1 MTQIVCK
8 QLNSHFYSEK
18 FTFIPLP
25 RTAGKKPANFLQFVP
40 FNDYDSHFIKGTLML
55 NISKKWLSIAL
66 ALLIILLLIWH
77 YAGSGTKPNTVV
89 TAVVRQ
95 GDIENVIAATGKMD
109 AVERVNV
116 GAQVSGQVKKLYIK
130 TGDNVR
136 KGQLIAEIDDQPQR
150 SDLRNAQAALSVAQA
165 DLATREATLVRQSA
179 QFKRL
184 QQMIK
189 TNAVSR
195 QDFDEAAEAWS
206 IAQAELTAQKARV
219 IQAQIEV
226 DKKQLDLGYT
236 RIMAPMDGT
245 VVAIVTKQGQ
255 TVNAVQTAPTIAK
268 LAQLGTMTIK
278 VQISEADINNVQPG
292 QKAWFTTFSNPDKRY
307 NATLRSLELAPESVM
322 KDDALMGNS
331 ESTPSSTT
339 NAAVYYN
346 ALLDVPNP
354 DNALRIS
361 MTAQVNLLRDAAK
374 NTLLV
379 PVQATKKDANGKTYV
394 EIPDAENKPV
404 KRLITTGI
412 SDSVDIQV
420 LSGLTTGEKVILATQ
435 TAGADKVVM

>member
-1 MTQIVCK
+1 MHTMT
-8 QLNSHFYSEK
+8 
-18 FTFIPLP
+18 
-25 RTAGKKPANFLQFVP
+25 
-40 FNDYDSHFIKGTLML
+40 
-55 NISKKWLSIAL
+55 KKWLFAAL
-66 ALLIILLLIWH
+66 TALVMILVLWG
-77 YAGSGTKPNTVV
+77 YSASRSKPNPLM
-89 TAVVRQ
+89 TAAVRQ

-109 AVERVNV
+109 AIERVNV

-130 TGDNVR
+130 AGDNVR

-165 DLATREATLVRQSA
+165 DLQTRQATLVRQQA
-179 QFKRL
+179 QFQRL
-184 QQMIK
+184 QQMVK

-195 QDFDEAAEAWS
+195 QEFDTAAEAWR
-206 IAQAELTAQKARV
+206 IAQAELTAQQARV

-236 RIMAPMDGT
+236 RIMAPIDGT

-255 TVNAVQTAPTIAK
+255 TVNAVQSAPTIAK

-278 VQISEADINNVQPG
+278 VQISEADITNIQPG
-292 QKAWFTTFSNPDKRY
+292 QQAWFTTFANPDKRY
-307 NATLRSLELAPESVM
+307 NATLRSIELAPELVM

-331 ESTPSSTT
+331 ESNTASST

-361 MTAQVNLLRDAAK
+361 MTAQVNLLRDQAK
-374 NTLLV
+374 NALLV
-379 PVQATKKDANGKTYV
+379 PVQATKKASDGRTYV
-394 EIPDAENKPV
+394 EIADQNNQPE
-404 KRLITTGI
+404 KRYITTGI

-420 LSGLTTGEKVILATQ
+420 LSGLRLGEKVILATQ
-435 TAGADKVVM
+435 QPGADKVVM

>member
-1 MTQIVCK
+1 
-8 QLNSHFYSEK
+8 
-18 FTFIPLP
+18 
-25 RTAGKKPANFLQFVP
+25 
-40 FNDYDSHFIKGTLML
+40 ML
-55 NISKKWLSIAL
+55 NISKKWLFATL
-66 ALLIILLLIWH
+66 AAVILLLLIWH
-77 YAGSGTKPNTVV
+77 FAGSRHKPNAVV
-89 TAVVRQ
+89 TAEVRQ
-95 GDIENVIAATGKMD
+95 GNIENVIAATGKMD

-130 TGDNVR
+130 SGDSVS

-165 DLATREATLVRQSA
+165 DLETREAALVRQQA
-179 QFKRL
+179 QYQRL

-189 TNAVSR
+189 TNAISR
-195 QDFDEAAEAWS
+195 QDFDTAEQEWRSAR
-206 IAQAELTAQKARV
+206 AELTAQKARV

-245 VVAIVTKQGQ
+245 VIAIVTKQGQ

-268 LAQLGTMTIK
+268 LAQLDTMTIK

-292 QKAWFTTFSNPDKRY
+292 QQAWFTTFSNPDKRY

-331 ESTPSSTT
+331 ESTPASST

-361 MTAQVNLLRDAAK
+361 MTAQVNLLRDSAK
-374 NTLLV
+374 DALLV
-379 PVQATKKDANGKTYV
+379 PVQATKKDADGKTYV
-394 EIPDAENKPV
+394 EIPDQDNQPV
-404 KRLITTGI
+404 KRIITTGI
-412 SDSVDIQV
+412 TDSVDIQV
-420 LSGLTTGEKVILATQ
+420 LSGLKVGEKVILATQ
-435 TAGADKVVM
+435 TAVTDEVLM

>member
-1 MTQIVCK
+1 M
-8 QLNSHFYSEK
+8 LNS
-18 FTFIPLP
+18 P
-25 RTAGKKPANFLQFVP
+25 
-40 FNDYDSHFIKGTLML
+40 
-55 NISKKWLSIAL
+55 KKWFFLAIT
-66 ALLIILLLIWH
+66 ALLVILLIW
-77 YAGSGTKPNTVV
+77 AFRGSNAKPNALV
-89 TAVVRQ
+89 TADVRQ
-95 GDIENVIAATGKMD
+95 GTIENVIAATGKMD

-130 TGDNVR
+130 AGDTVK
-136 KGQLIAEIDDQPQR
+136 KGELIAEIDDQPQR

-165 DLATREATLVRQSA
+165 DLQTRQATLVRQDA

-189 TNAVSR
+189 ANLVSR
-195 QDFDEAAEAWS
+195 QDYDEAAEAFHS
-206 IAQAELTAQKARV
+206 AQAELTAQKARL

-245 VVAIVTKQGQ
+245 VIALVAKLGQ

-268 LAQLGTMTIK
+268 LAQLHTMTIK

-292 QKAWFTTFSNPDKRY
+292 QKAWFTTFANPDKRY
-307 NATLRSLELAPESVM
+307 HATLRSIELAPEAVM
-322 KDDALMGNS
+322 KDDALMGAS
-331 ESTPSSTT
+331 ESTPASSL

-361 MTAQVNLLRDAAK
+361 MTAQVNLLRDSAK
-374 NTLLV
+374 DALLV
-379 PVQATKKDANGKTYV
+379 PMQATKKQPDGRTYV
-394 EIPDAENKPV
+394 EILDKDGQPV
-404 KRLITTGI
+404 KRIITTGI
-412 SDSVDIQV
+412 NDGVDIQV
-420 LSGLTTGEKVILATQ
+420 LSGLQRGEKVILATQ
-435 TAGADKVVM
+435 TPGADRVVM

>member
-1 MTQIVCK
+1 MHTMT
-8 QLNSHFYSEK
+8 
-18 FTFIPLP
+18 
-25 RTAGKKPANFLQFVP
+25 
-40 FNDYDSHFIKGTLML
+40 
-55 NISKKWLSIAL
+55 KKWLFAAL
-66 ALLIILLLIWH
+66 SALVMILVLWG
-77 YAGSGTKPNTVV
+77 YSASRSKPNPLM
-89 TAVVRQ
+89 TAAVRQ

-109 AVERVNV
+109 AIERVNV

-130 TGDNVR
+130 AGDNVH

-165 DLATREATLVRQSA
+165 DLQTRQATLVRQQA
-179 QFKRL
+179 QFQRL
-184 QQMIK
+184 QQMVK

-195 QDFDEAAEAWS
+195 QDYDTAAEAWR
-206 IAQAELTAQKARV
+206 IAQAELTAQQARV

-236 RIMAPMDGT
+236 RIMAPIDGT

-255 TVNAVQTAPTIAK
+255 TVNAVQSAPTIAK

-278 VQISEADINNVQPG
+278 VQISEADITNIQPG
-292 QKAWFTTFSNPDKRY
+292 QQAWFTTFANPDKRY
-307 NATLRSLELAPESVM
+307 NATLRSIELAPESVM

-331 ESTPSSTT
+331 ESNTVSST

-361 MTAQVNLLRDAAK
+361 MTAQVNLLRDQAK
-374 NTLLV
+374 NALLV
-379 PVQATKKDANGKTYV
+379 PVQATKKASDGRTYV
-394 EIPDAENKPV
+394 EIADQNNQPE
-404 KRLITTGI
+404 KRYITTGI

-420 LSGLTTGEKVILATQ
+420 LSGLRLGEKVILATQ
-435 TAGADKVVM
+435 QPGADKVVM

>member
-1 MTQIVCK
+1 MHTMT
-8 QLNSHFYSEK
+8 
-18 FTFIPLP
+18 
-25 RTAGKKPANFLQFVP
+25 
-40 FNDYDSHFIKGTLML
+40 
-55 NISKKWLSIAL
+55 KKWLFAAL
-66 ALLIILLLIWH
+66 SALVMILVLWA
-77 YAGSGTKPNTVV
+77 YSASRSKPNPLM
-89 TAVVRQ
+89 TAAVRQ

-109 AVERVNV
+109 AIERVNV

-130 TGDNVR
+130 AGDNVH

-165 DLATREATLVRQSA
+165 DLQTRQATLVRQQA
-179 QFKRL
+179 QFQRL
-184 QQMIK
+184 QQMVK

-195 QDFDEAAEAWS
+195 QDYDTAAEAWR
-206 IAQAELTAQKARV
+206 IAQAELTAQQARV

-236 RIMAPMDGT
+236 RIMAPIDGT

-255 TVNAVQTAPTIAK
+255 TVNAVQSAPTIAK

-278 VQISEADINNVQPG
+278 VQISEADITNIQPG
-292 QKAWFTTFSNPDKRY
+292 QQAWFTTFANPDKRY
-307 NATLRSLELAPESVM
+307 NATLRSIELAPESVM

-331 ESTPSSTT
+331 ESNTLSST

-354 DNALRIS
+354 DNVLRIS
-361 MTAQVNLLRDAAK
+361 MTAQVNLLRDQAK
-374 NTLLV
+374 NALLV
-379 PVQATKKDANGKTYV
+379 PVRATKKASDGRTYV
-394 EIPDAENKPV
+394 DVADQNNQPE
-404 KRLITTGI
+404 KRYITTGI

-420 LSGLTTGEKVILATQ
+420 LSGLRLGEKVILATQ
-435 TAGADKVVM
+435 QPGADKVVM

>member
-1 MTQIVCK
+1 
-8 QLNSHFYSEK
+8 
-18 FTFIPLP
+18 
-25 RTAGKKPANFLQFVP
+25 
-40 FNDYDSHFIKGTLML
+40 ML
-55 NISKKWLSIAL
+55 NISKKWLFATL
-66 ALLIILLLIWH
+66 AAVILLLLIWH
-77 YAGSGTKPNTVV
+77 FAGSRHKPNAVV
-89 TAVVRQ
+89 TAEVRQ
-95 GDIENVIAATGKMD
+95 GNIENVIAATGKMD

-130 TGDNVR
+130 SGDSVS

-165 DLATREATLVRQSA
+165 DLETREAALVRQQA
-179 QFKRL
+179 QYQRL

-189 TNAVSR
+189 TNAISR
-195 QDFDEAAEAWS
+195 QDFDTAEQEWRSAR
-206 IAQAELTAQKARV
+206 AELTAQKARV

-226 DKKQLDLGYT
+226 DKKQLELGYT

-245 VVAIVTKQGQ
+245 VIAIVTKQGQ

-292 QKAWFTTFSNPDKRY
+292 QQAWFTTFSNPDKRY

-331 ESTPSSTT
+331 ESTPASST

-361 MTAQVNLLRDAAK
+361 MTAQVNLLRDSAK
-374 NTLLV
+374 DALLV
-379 PVQATKKDANGKTYV
+379 PVQATKKDADGKTYV
-394 EIPDAENKPV
+394 EIPDQDNKPV
-404 KRLITTGI
+404 KRIITTGI
-412 SDSVDIQV
+412 TDSVDIQV
-420 LSGLTTGEKVILATQ
+420 LSGLKVGEKVILATQ
-435 TAGADKVVM
+435 TAGTDEVLM

>member
-1 MTQIVCK
+1 MHTMT
-8 QLNSHFYSEK
+8 
-18 FTFIPLP
+18 
-25 RTAGKKPANFLQFVP
+25 
-40 FNDYDSHFIKGTLML
+40 
-55 NISKKWLSIAL
+55 KKWLFAAL
-66 ALLIILLLIWH
+66 NALVMILVLWA
-77 YAGSGTKPNTVV
+77 YSASRSKPNPLM
-89 TAVVRQ
+89 TAAVRQ

-109 AVERVNV
+109 AIERVNV

-130 TGDNVR
+130 AGDNVR

-165 DLATREATLVRQSA
+165 DFQTRQATLVRQQA
-179 QFKRL
+179 QFQRL
-184 QQMIK
+184 QQMVK

-195 QDFDEAAEAWS
+195 QDFDTAAEAWR
-206 IAQAELTAQKARV
+206 IAQAELTAQQARV

-236 RIMAPMDGT
+236 RIMAPIDGT

-255 TVNAVQTAPTIAK
+255 TVNAVQSAPTIAK

-278 VQISEADINNVQPG
+278 VQISEADITNIQPG
-292 QKAWFTTFSNPDKRY
+292 QQAWFTTFANPDKRY
-307 NATLRSLELAPESVM
+307 NATLRSIELAPESVM

-331 ESTPSSTT
+331 ENNTVSST

-361 MTAQVNLLRDAAK
+361 MTAQVNLLRDQAK
-374 NTLLV
+374 NALLV
-379 PVQATKKDANGKTYV
+379 PVQATKKASDGRTYV
-394 EIPDAENKPV
+394 EIADQNNQPE
-404 KRLITTGI
+404 KRYITTGI

-420 LSGLTTGEKVILATQ
+420 LSGLRLGEKVILATQ
-435 TAGADKVVM
+435 QPGADKVVM

>member
-1 MTQIVCK
+1 
-8 QLNSHFYSEK
+8 
-18 FTFIPLP
+18 
-25 RTAGKKPANFLQFVP
+25 
-40 FNDYDSHFIKGTLML
+40 ML
-55 NISKKWLSIAL
+55 NISKKWLFATL
-66 ALLIILLLIWH
+66 AAVILLLLIWH
-77 YAGSGTKPNTVV
+77 FAGSRHKPNAVV
-89 TAVVRQ
+89 TAEVRQ
-95 GDIENVIAATGKMD
+95 GNIENVIAATGKMD

-130 TGDNVR
+130 SGDSVS

-165 DLATREATLVRQSA
+165 DLETREAALVRQQA
-179 QFKRL
+179 QYQRL

-189 TNAVSR
+189 TNAISR
-195 QDFDEAAEAWS
+195 QDFDTAEQEWRSAR
-206 IAQAELTAQKARV
+206 AELTAQKARV

-245 VVAIVTKQGQ
+245 VIAIVTKQGQ
-255 TVNAVQTAPTIAK
+255 TVNAVQTAPTIAN

-292 QKAWFTTFSNPDKRY
+292 QQAWFTTFSNPDKRY

-331 ESTPSSTT
+331 ESTPASST

-361 MTAQVNLLRDAAK
+361 MTAQVNLLRDSAK
-374 NTLLV
+374 DALLV
-379 PVQATKKDANGKTYV
+379 PVQATKKDADGKTYV
-394 EIPDAENKPV
+394 EIPDQDNKPV
-404 KRLITTGI
+404 KRIITTGI
-412 SDSVDIQV
+412 TDSVDIQV
-420 LSGLTTGEKVILATQ
+420 LSGLKVGEKVILATQ
-435 TAGADKVVM
+435 TAGTDEVLM

>member
-1 MTQIVCK
+1 MHTMT
-8 QLNSHFYSEK
+8 
-18 FTFIPLP
+18 
-25 RTAGKKPANFLQFVP
+25 
-40 FNDYDSHFIKGTLML
+40 
-55 NISKKWLSIAL
+55 KKWLFAAL
-66 ALLIILLLIWH
+66 TALVMILVLWG
-77 YAGSGTKPNTVV
+77 YSASRSKPNPLM
-89 TAVVRQ
+89 TAAVRQ

-109 AVERVNV
+109 AIERVNV

-130 TGDNVR
+130 AGDNVR

-165 DLATREATLVRQSA
+165 DLQSRQATLVRQQA
-179 QFKRL
+179 QFQRL
-184 QQMIK
+184 QQMVK

-195 QDFDEAAEAWS
+195 QDFDTAAEAWR
-206 IAQAELTAQKARV
+206 IAQAELTAQQARV

-236 RIMAPMDGT
+236 RIMAPIDGT

-255 TVNAVQTAPTIAK
+255 TVNAVQSAPTIAK

-278 VQISEADINNVQPG
+278 VQISEADITNIQPG
-292 QKAWFTTFSNPDKRY
+292 QQAWFTTFANPDKRY
-307 NATLRSLELAPESVM
+307 NATLRSIELAPESVM

-331 ESTPSSTT
+331 ESNTVSST

-361 MTAQVNLLRDAAK
+361 MTAQVNLLRDQAK
-374 NTLLV
+374 NALLV
-379 PVQATKKDANGKTYV
+379 PVQATKKASDGRTYV
-394 EIPDAENKPV
+394 EIADQNNQPE
-404 KRLITTGI
+404 KRYITTGI

-420 LSGLTTGEKVILATQ
+420 LSGLRLGEKVILATQ
-435 TAGADKVVM
+435 QPGADKVVM

>member
-1 MTQIVCK
+1 
-8 QLNSHFYSEK
+8 
-18 FTFIPLP
+18 
-25 RTAGKKPANFLQFVP
+25 
-40 FNDYDSHFIKGTLML
+40 ML
-55 NISKKWLSIAL
+55 NTSKKRLLVAIATL
-66 ALLIILLLIWH
+66 VIILLVWA
-77 YAGSGTKPNTVV
+77 YSNSRPKPNLLV

-95 GDIENVIAATGKMD
+95 GNIENVIAATGKMD
-109 AVERVNV
+109 AIERVNV

-130 TGDNVR
+130 AGDAVS
-136 KGQLIAEIDDQPQR
+136 KGELIAEIDDQPQR

-165 DLATREATLVRQSA
+165 DLETREAALIRQDA

-184 QQMIK
+184 QQMLK

-195 QDFDEAAEAWS
+195 QDYDEAAEAWS
-206 IAQAELTAQKARV
+206 TARAELTAQKARV

-226 DKKQLDLGYT
+226 DKKQLDLSYT

-245 VVAIVTKQGQ
+245 VIAIVTKQGQ
-255 TVNAVQTAPTIAK
+255 TVNAAQSAPTIAK

-278 VQISEADINNVQPG
+278 VQISEADINNVKPG
-292 QKAWFTTFSNPDKRY
+292 QQAWFTTFANPDKRY
-307 NATLRSLELAPESVM
+307 NATLRSIELAPESVM

-331 ESTPSSTT
+331 ESTPTSST
-339 NAAVYYN
+339 NAAIYYN

-374 NTLLV
+374 DALLI
-379 PVQATKKDANGKTYV
+379 PVQATKKDAEGKTFV
-394 EIPDAENKPV
+394 EVADKQEQPE
-404 KRLITTGI
+404 KRIITTGI

-420 LSGLTTGEKVILATQ
+420 LSGLKVGEKVILATQ
-435 TAGADKVVM
+435 AVGADKVVM

>member
-1 MTQIVCK
+1 MHTMT
-8 QLNSHFYSEK
+8 
-18 FTFIPLP
+18 
-25 RTAGKKPANFLQFVP
+25 
-40 FNDYDSHFIKGTLML
+40 
-55 NISKKWLSIAL
+55 KKWLFAAL
-66 ALLIILLLIWH
+66 TALVMILVLWA
-77 YAGSGTKPNTVV
+77 YSASRSKPNPLM
-89 TAVVRQ
+89 TAAVRQ

-109 AVERVNV
+109 AIERVNV

-130 TGDNVR
+130 AGDNVR

-165 DLATREATLVRQSA
+165 DLQTRQATLVRQQA
-179 QFKRL
+179 QFQRL
-184 QQMIK
+184 QQMVK

-195 QDFDEAAEAWS
+195 QDFDTAAEAWR
-206 IAQAELTAQKARV
+206 IAQAELTAQQARV

-236 RIMAPMDGT
+236 RIMAPIDGT

-255 TVNAVQTAPTIAK
+255 TVNAVQSAPTIAK

-278 VQISEADINNVQPG
+278 VQISEADITNIQPG
-292 QKAWFTTFSNPDKRY
+292 QQAWFTTFANPDKRY
-307 NATLRSLELAPESVM
+307 NATLRSIELAPESVM

-331 ESTPSSTT
+331 ESNTVSST

-361 MTAQVNLLRDAAK
+361 MTAQVNLLRDQAK
-374 NTLLV
+374 NALLV
-379 PVQATKKDANGKTYV
+379 PVQATKKASDGRTYV
-394 EIPDAENKPV
+394 EISDQNNQPE
-404 KRLITTGI
+404 KRYITTGI

-420 LSGLTTGEKVILATQ
+420 LSGLRLGEKVILATQ
-435 TAGADKVVM
+435 QPGADKVVM

>member
-1 MTQIVCK
+1 MHTMT
-8 QLNSHFYSEK
+8 
-18 FTFIPLP
+18 
-25 RTAGKKPANFLQFVP
+25 
-40 FNDYDSHFIKGTLML
+40 
-55 NISKKWLSIAL
+55 KKWLFAAL
-66 ALLIILLLIWH
+66 SALVMILVLWG
-77 YAGSGTKPNTVV
+77 YSASRSKPNPLM
-89 TAVVRQ
+89 TAAVRQ

-109 AVERVNV
+109 AIERVNV

-130 TGDNVR
+130 AGDNVH

-165 DLATREATLVRQSA
+165 DLQTRQATLVRQQA
-179 QFKRL
+179 QFQRL
-184 QQMIK
+184 QQMVK

-195 QDFDEAAEAWS
+195 QDFDTAAEAWR
-206 IAQAELTAQKARV
+206 IAQAELTAQQARV

-236 RIMAPMDGT
+236 RIMAPIDGT

-255 TVNAVQTAPTIAK
+255 TVNAVQSAPTIAK

-278 VQISEADINNVQPG
+278 VQISEADITNIQPG
-292 QKAWFTTFSNPDKRY
+292 QQAWFTTFANPDKRY
-307 NATLRSLELAPESVM
+307 NATLRSIELAPESVM

-331 ESTPSSTT
+331 ESNTVSST

-361 MTAQVNLLRDAAK
+361 MTAQVNLLRDQAK
-374 NTLLV
+374 NALLV
-379 PVQATKKDANGKTYV
+379 PVQATKKASDGRTYV
-394 EIPDAENKPV
+394 EIADQNNQPE
-404 KRLITTGI
+404 KRYITTGI

-420 LSGLTTGEKVILATQ
+420 LSGLRLGEKVILATQ
-435 TAGADKVVM
+435 QPGADKVVM

>member
-1 MTQIVCK
+1 MHTMT
-8 QLNSHFYSEK
+8 
-18 FTFIPLP
+18 
-25 RTAGKKPANFLQFVP
+25 
-40 FNDYDSHFIKGTLML
+40 
-55 NISKKWLSIAL
+55 KKWLFAAL
-66 ALLIILLLIWH
+66 TALVMILVLWA
-77 YAGSGTKPNTVV
+77 YSASRSKPNPLM
-89 TAVVRQ
+89 TAAVRQ

-109 AVERVNV
+109 AIERVNV

-130 TGDNVR
+130 AGDNVR

-165 DLATREATLVRQSA
+165 DLQTRQATLVRQQA
-179 QFKRL
+179 QFQRL

-195 QDFDEAAEAWS
+195 QDFDTAAEAWR
-206 IAQAELTAQKARV
+206 IAQAELTAQQARV

-236 RIMAPMDGT
+236 RIMAPIDGT

-255 TVNAVQTAPTIAK
+255 TVNAVQSAPTIAK

-278 VQISEADINNVQPG
+278 VQISEADITNIQPG
-292 QKAWFTTFSNPDKRY
+292 QQAWFTTFANPDKRY
-307 NATLRSLELAPESVM
+307 NATLRSIELAPESVM

-331 ESTPSSTT
+331 ESNTVSST

-361 MTAQVNLLRDAAK
+361 MTAQVNLLRDQAK
-374 NTLLV
+374 NALLV
-379 PVQATKKDANGKTYV
+379 PVQATKKASDGRTYV
-394 EIPDAENKPV
+394 EIADQNNQPE
-404 KRLITTGI
+404 KRYITTGI

-420 LSGLTTGEKVILATQ
+420 LSGLHLGEKVILATQ
-435 TAGADKVVM
+435 QPGADKVVM

>member
-1 MTQIVCK
+1 MHTMT
-8 QLNSHFYSEK
+8 
-18 FTFIPLP
+18 
-25 RTAGKKPANFLQFVP
+25 
-40 FNDYDSHFIKGTLML
+40 
-55 NISKKWLSIAL
+55 KKWLFAAL
-66 ALLIILLLIWH
+66 TALVMILVLWA
-77 YAGSGTKPNTVV
+77 YSASRSKPNPLM
-89 TAVVRQ
+89 TAAVRQ

-109 AVERVNV
+109 AIERVNV

-130 TGDNVR
+130 AGDNVR

-165 DLATREATLVRQSA
+165 DLQTRQATLVRQQA
-179 QFKRL
+179 QFQRL
-184 QQMIK
+184 QQIVK

-195 QDFDEAAEAWS
+195 QDFDTAAEAWR
-206 IAQAELTAQKARV
+206 IAQAELTAQQARV

-236 RIMAPMDGT
+236 RIMAPIDGT

-255 TVNAVQTAPTIAK
+255 TVNAVQSAPTIAK

-278 VQISEADINNVQPG
+278 VQISEADITNIQPG
-292 QKAWFTTFSNPDKRY
+292 QQAWFTTFANPDKRY
-307 NATLRSLELAPESVM
+307 NATLRSIELAPESVM

-331 ESTPSSTT
+331 ESNTVSST

-361 MTAQVNLLRDAAK
+361 MTAQVNLLRDQAK
-374 NTLLV
+374 NALLV
-379 PVQATKKDANGKTYV
+379 PVQATKKASDGRTYV
-394 EIPDAENKPV
+394 EIADQNNQPE
-404 KRLITTGI
+404 KRYITTGI

-420 LSGLTTGEKVILATQ
+420 LSGLRLGEKVILATQ
-435 TAGADKVVM
+435 QPGADKVVM

>member
-1 MTQIVCK
+1 MHTMT
-8 QLNSHFYSEK
+8 
-18 FTFIPLP
+18 
-25 RTAGKKPANFLQFVP
+25 
-40 FNDYDSHFIKGTLML
+40 
-55 NISKKWLSIAL
+55 KKWLFAAL
-66 ALLIILLLIWH
+66 SALVMILVLWG
-77 YAGSGTKPNTVV
+77 YSASRSKPNPLM
-89 TAVVRQ
+89 TAAVRQ

-109 AVERVNV
+109 AIERVNV

-130 TGDNVR
+130 AGDNVH

-165 DLATREATLVRQSA
+165 DLQTRQATLVRQQA
-179 QFKRL
+179 QFQRL
-184 QQMIK
+184 QQMVK

-195 QDFDEAAEAWS
+195 QDFDTAAEAWR
-206 IAQAELTAQKARV
+206 IAQAELTAQQARV

-236 RIMAPMDGT
+236 RIMAPIDGT

-255 TVNAVQTAPTIAK
+255 TVNAVQSAPTIAK

-278 VQISEADINNVQPG
+278 VQISEADITNIQPG
-292 QKAWFTTFSNPDKRY
+292 QQAWFTTFANPDKRY
-307 NATLRSLELAPESVM
+307 NATLRSIELAPESVM

-331 ESTPSSTT
+331 ESNSVSST

-361 MTAQVNLLRDAAK
+361 MTAQVNLLRDQAK
-374 NTLLV
+374 NALLV
-379 PVQATKKDANGKTYV
+379 PVQATKKASDGRAYV
-394 EIPDAENKPV
+394 EIADQNNQPE
-404 KRLITTGI
+404 KRYITTGI

-420 LSGLTTGEKVILATQ
+420 LSGLRLGEKVILATQ
-435 TAGADKVVM
+435 QPGADKVVM

>member
-1 MTQIVCK
+1 
-8 QLNSHFYSEK
+8 
-18 FTFIPLP
+18 
-25 RTAGKKPANFLQFVP
+25 
-40 FNDYDSHFIKGTLML
+40 ML
-55 NISKKWLSIAL
+55 NISKKWLFATFAAVIL
-66 ALLIILLLIWH
+66 LLLIWH
-77 YAGSGTKPNTVV
+77 FAGSRHKPNAVV
-89 TAVVRQ
+89 TAEVRQ
-95 GDIENVIAATGKMD
+95 GNIENVIAATGKMD

-130 TGDNVR
+130 SGDSVS

-165 DLATREATLVRQSA
+165 DLETREAALVRQQA
-179 QFKRL
+179 QYQRL

-189 TNAVSR
+189 TNAISR
-195 QDFDEAAEAWS
+195 QDFDTAEQEWRSAR
-206 IAQAELTAQKARV
+206 AELTAQKARV

-245 VVAIVTKQGQ
+245 VIAIVTKQGQ

-268 LAQLGTMTIK
+268 LAQLSTMTIK

-292 QKAWFTTFSNPDKRY
+292 QQAWFTTFSNPDKRY

-331 ESTPSSTT
+331 ESTPASST

-361 MTAQVNLLRDAAK
+361 MTAQVNLLRDSAK
-374 NTLLV
+374 DALLV
-379 PVQATKKDANGKTYV
+379 PVQATKKDADGKTYV
-394 EIPDAENKPV
+394 EIPDQDNQPV
-404 KRLITTGI
+404 KRIITTGI
-412 SDSVDIQV
+412 TDSVDIQV
-420 LSGLTTGEKVILATQ
+420 LSGLKVGEKVILATQ
-435 TAGADKVVM
+435 TAGADEVLM

>member
-1 MTQIVCK
+1 MHTMT
-8 QLNSHFYSEK
+8 
-18 FTFIPLP
+18 
-25 RTAGKKPANFLQFVP
+25 
-40 FNDYDSHFIKGTLML
+40 
-55 NISKKWLSIAL
+55 KKWLFAAL
-66 ALLIILLLIWH
+66 TALVIILVLWA
-77 YAGSGTKPNTVV
+77 YSASRSKPNPLM
-89 TAVVRQ
+89 TAAVRQ

-109 AVERVNV
+109 AIERVNV

-130 TGDNVR
+130 AGDNVR

-165 DLATREATLVRQSA
+165 DLQTRQATLVRQQA
-179 QFKRL
+179 QFQRL
-184 QQMIK
+184 QQMVK

-195 QDFDEAAEAWS
+195 QDFDTAAEAWR
-206 IAQAELTAQKARV
+206 IAQAELTAQQARV

-236 RIMAPMDGT
+236 RIMAPIDGT

-255 TVNAVQTAPTIAK
+255 TVNAVQSAPTIAK

-278 VQISEADINNVQPG
+278 VQISEADITNIQPG
-292 QKAWFTTFSNPDKRY
+292 QQAWFTTFANPDKRY
-307 NATLRSLELAPESVM
+307 NATLRSIELAPESVM

-331 ESTPSSTT
+331 ESNTVSST

-361 MTAQVNLLRDAAK
+361 MTAQVNLLRDQAK
-374 NTLLV
+374 NALLV
-379 PVQATKKDANGKTYV
+379 PVQATKKASDGRTYV
-394 EIPDAENKPV
+394 EIADQNNQPE
-404 KRLITTGI
+404 KRYITTGI

-420 LSGLTTGEKVILATQ
+420 LSGLRLGEKVILATQ
-435 TAGADKVVM
+435 QPGADKVVM

>member
-1 MTQIVCK
+1 MHTMT
-8 QLNSHFYSEK
+8 
-18 FTFIPLP
+18 
-25 RTAGKKPANFLQFVP
+25 
-40 FNDYDSHFIKGTLML
+40 
-55 NISKKWLSIAL
+55 KKWLFAAL
-66 ALLIILLLIWH
+66 TALVMILVLWG
-77 YAGSGTKPNTVV
+77 YSASRSKPNPLM
-89 TAVVRQ
+89 TAAVRQ

-109 AVERVNV
+109 AIERVNV

-130 TGDNVR
+130 AGDNVR

-165 DLATREATLVRQSA
+165 DLQTRQATLVRQQA
-179 QFKRL
+179 QFQRL

-195 QDFDEAAEAWS
+195 QDFDTAAEAWR
-206 IAQAELTAQKARV
+206 IAQAELTAQQARV

-236 RIMAPMDGT
+236 RIMAPIDGT

-255 TVNAVQTAPTIAK
+255 TVNAVQSAPTIAK

-278 VQISEADINNVQPG
+278 VQISEADITNIQPG
-292 QKAWFTTFSNPDKRY
+292 QQAWFTTFANPDKRY
-307 NATLRSLELAPESVM
+307 NATLRSIELAPESVM

-331 ESTPSSTT
+331 ESNTVSST

-361 MTAQVNLLRDAAK
+361 MTAQVNLLRDQAK
-374 NTLLV
+374 NALLV
-379 PVQATKKDANGKTYV
+379 PVQATKKASDGRTYV
-394 EIPDAENKPV
+394 EIADQNNQPE
-404 KRLITTGI
+404 KRYITTGI

-420 LSGLTTGEKVILATQ
+420 LSGLRLGEKVILATQ
-435 TAGADKVVM
+435 QPGADKVVM

>member
-1 MTQIVCK
+1 MHTMT
-8 QLNSHFYSEK
+8 
-18 FTFIPLP
+18 
-25 RTAGKKPANFLQFVP
+25 
-40 FNDYDSHFIKGTLML
+40 
-55 NISKKWLSIAL
+55 KKWLFAAL
-66 ALLIILLLIWH
+66 SALVMILVLWG
-77 YAGSGTKPNTVV
+77 YSASRSKPNPLM
-89 TAVVRQ
+89 TAAVRQ

-109 AVERVNV
+109 AIERVNV

-130 TGDNVR
+130 AGDNVH

-165 DLATREATLVRQSA
+165 DLQTRQATLVRQQA
-179 QFKRL
+179 QFQRL
-184 QQMIK
+184 QQMVK

-195 QDFDEAAEAWS
+195 QDFDTAAEAWR
-206 IAQAELTAQKARV
+206 IAQAELTAQQARV

-236 RIMAPMDGT
+236 RIMAPIDGT

-255 TVNAVQTAPTIAK
+255 TVNAVQSAPTIAK

-278 VQISEADINNVQPG
+278 VQISEADITNIQPG
-292 QKAWFTTFSNPDKRY
+292 QQAWFTTFANPDKRY
-307 NATLRSLELAPESVM
+307 NATLRSIELAPESVM

-331 ESTPSSTT
+331 ESNTVSST

-361 MTAQVNLLRDAAK
+361 MTAQVNLLRDQAK
-374 NTLLV
+374 NALLV
-379 PVQATKKDANGKTYV
+379 PVQATKKASDGRTYV
-394 EIPDAENKPV
+394 DIADQNNQPE
-404 KRLITTGI
+404 KRYITTGI

-420 LSGLTTGEKVILATQ
+420 LSGLRLGEKVILATQ
-435 TAGADKVVM
+435 QPGADKVVM

>member
-1 MTQIVCK
+1 MHTMT
-8 QLNSHFYSEK
+8 
-18 FTFIPLP
+18 
-25 RTAGKKPANFLQFVP
+25 
-40 FNDYDSHFIKGTLML
+40 
-55 NISKKWLSIAL
+55 KKWLFAAL
-66 ALLIILLLIWH
+66 TALVMILVLWA
-77 YAGSGTKPNTVV
+77 YSASRSKPNPLM
-89 TAVVRQ
+89 TAAVRQ

-109 AVERVNV
+109 AIERVNV

-130 TGDNVR
+130 AGDNVH

-165 DLATREATLVRQSA
+165 DLQTRQATLVRQQA
-179 QFKRL
+179 QFQRL
-184 QQMIK
+184 QQMVK

-195 QDFDEAAEAWS
+195 QDYDTAVEAWR
-206 IAQAELTAQKARV
+206 IAQAELTAQQARV

-236 RIMAPMDGT
+236 RIMAPIDGT

-255 TVNAVQTAPTIAK
+255 TVNAVQSAPTIAK

-278 VQISEADINNVQPG
+278 VQISEADITNIQPG
-292 QKAWFTTFSNPDKRY
+292 QQAWFTTFANPDKRY
-307 NATLRSLELAPESVM
+307 NATLRSIELAPESVM

-331 ESTPSSTT
+331 ENNTVSST

-361 MTAQVNLLRDAAK
+361 MTAQVNLLRDQAK
-374 NTLLV
+374 NALLV
-379 PVQATKKDANGKTYV
+379 PVQATKKASDGRTYV
-394 EIPDAENKPV
+394 EIADQNNQPE
-404 KRLITTGI
+404 KRYITTGI

-420 LSGLTTGEKVILATQ
+420 LSGLRLGEKVILATQ
-435 TAGADKVVM
+435 QPGADKVVM

>member
-1 MTQIVCK
+1 MT
-8 QLNSHFYSEK
+8 
-18 FTFIPLP
+18 
-25 RTAGKKPANFLQFVP
+25 
-40 FNDYDSHFIKGTLML
+40 
-55 NISKKWLSIAL
+55 KKWLFAAL
-66 ALLIILLLIWH
+66 SALVMILVLWG
-77 YAGSGTKPNTVV
+77 YSASRSKPNPLM
-89 TAVVRQ
+89 TAAVRQ

-109 AVERVNV
+109 AIERVNV

-130 TGDNVR
+130 AGDNVH

-165 DLATREATLVRQSA
+165 DLQTRQATLVRQQA
-179 QFKRL
+179 QFQRL
-184 QQMIK
+184 QQMVK
-189 TNAVSR
+189 TSAVSR
-195 QDFDEAAEAWS
+195 QDYDTAVEAWR
-206 IAQAELTAQKARV
+206 IAQAELTAQQARV

-236 RIMAPMDGT
+236 RIMAPIDGT

-255 TVNAVQTAPTIAK
+255 TVNAVQSAPTIAK

-278 VQISEADINNVQPG
+278 VQISEADITNIQPG
-292 QKAWFTTFSNPDKRY
+292 QQAWFTTFANPDKRY
-307 NATLRSLELAPESVM
+307 NATLRSIELAPESVM

-331 ESTPSSTT
+331 ESNTVSST

-361 MTAQVNLLRDAAK
+361 MTAQVNLLRDQAK
-374 NTLLV
+374 NALLV
-379 PVQATKKDANGKTYV
+379 PVQATKKASDGRTYV
-394 EIPDAENKPV
+394 EIADQNNQPE
-404 KRLITTGI
+404 KRYITTGI

-420 LSGLTTGEKVILATQ
+420 LSGLRLGEKVILATQ
-435 TAGADKVVM
+435 QPGADKVVM

>member
-1 MTQIVCK
+1 
-8 QLNSHFYSEK
+8 
-18 FTFIPLP
+18 
-25 RTAGKKPANFLQFVP
+25 
-40 FNDYDSHFIKGTLML
+40 ML
-55 NISKKWLSIAL
+55 NMSKKWFLAAL
-66 ALLIILLLIWH
+66 AAVVFLLLIWL
-77 YAGSGTKPNTVV
+77 YAGSRSKPNAVI
-89 TAVVRQ
+89 TAEVRQ
-95 GDIENVIAATGKMD
+95 GNIENVIAATGKMD

-116 GAQVSGQVKKLYIK
+116 GAQVSGQVRKLYIK
-130 TGDNVR
+130 AGDNVK

-165 DLATREATLVRQSA
+165 DLATREATLLRQDA

-195 QDFDEAAEAWS
+195 QAFDEASEAWS
-206 IAQAELTAQKARV
+206 IARAELTAQKARV

-268 LAQLGTMTIK
+268 LAQLATMTIK
-278 VQISEADINNVQPG
+278 VRISEADINNIQPG
-292 QKAWFTTFSNPDKRY
+292 QQAWFTTFSNPDKRY

-322 KDDALMGNS
+322 KDDALMSNS
-331 ESTPSSTT
+331 ESSSSSNTT
-339 NAAVYYN
+339 AAVYYN

-361 MTAQVNLLRDAAK
+361 MTAQVNLLRDSAQDA
-374 NTLLV
+374 LLV
-379 PVQATKKDANGKTYV
+379 PVQATKKDADGKTYV
-394 EIPDAENKPV
+394 EIPDQDNQPV
-404 KRLITTGI
+404 KRIITTGI

-420 LSGLTTGEKVILATQ
+420 LSGLKAGEKVILATQ
-435 TAGADKVVM
+435 TADADKVLM

>member
-1 MTQIVCK
+1 MHTMT
-8 QLNSHFYSEK
+8 
-18 FTFIPLP
+18 
-25 RTAGKKPANFLQFVP
+25 
-40 FNDYDSHFIKGTLML
+40 
-55 NISKKWLSIAL
+55 KKWLFAAL
-66 ALLIILLLIWH
+66 SALVMILVLWG
-77 YAGSGTKPNTVV
+77 YSASRSKPNPLM
-89 TAVVRQ
+89 TAAVRQ

-109 AVERVNV
+109 AIERVNV

-130 TGDNVR
+130 AGDNVH

-165 DLATREATLVRQSA
+165 DLQTRQATLVRQQA
-179 QFKRL
+179 QFQRL
-184 QQMIK
+184 QQMVK

-195 QDFDEAAEAWS
+195 QDFDTAAEAWR
-206 IAQAELTAQKARV
+206 IAQAELTAQQARV

-236 RIMAPMDGT
+236 RIMAPIDGT

-255 TVNAVQTAPTIAK
+255 TVNAVQSAPTIAK

-278 VQISEADINNVQPG
+278 VQISEADITNIQPG
-292 QKAWFTTFSNPDKRY
+292 QQAWFTTFANPDKRY
-307 NATLRSLELAPESVM
+307 NATLRSIELAPESVM

-331 ESTPSSTT
+331 ESNTVSST

-361 MTAQVNLLRDAAK
+361 MTAQVNLLRDQAK
-374 NTLLV
+374 NALLV
-379 PVQATKKDANGKTYV
+379 PVQATKKASDGRTYV
-394 EIPDAENKPV
+394 DVADQNNQPE
-404 KRLITTGI
+404 KRYITTGI

-420 LSGLTTGEKVILATQ
+420 LSGLRLGEKVILATQ
-435 TAGADKVVM
+435 QPGADKVVM

>member
-1 MTQIVCK
+1 MATLRQWVLRPQI
-8 QLNSHFYSEK
+8 N
-18 FTFIPLP
+18 
-25 RTAGKKPANFLQFVP
+25 PANFLQFVP
-40 FNDYDSHFIKGTLML
+40 FSDYDSRFIKGTLML
-55 NISKKWLSIAL
+55 NISKKWLFATL
-66 ALLIILLLIWH
+66 AAVILLLLIWH
-77 YAGSGTKPNTVV
+77 YAGSRNKPNAVV
-89 TAVVRQ
+89 TAEVRQ
-95 GDIENVIAATGKMD
+95 GNIENVIAATGKMD

-130 TGDNVR
+130 AGDNVR

-165 DLATREATLVRQSA
+165 DLETREAALVRQQA
-179 QFKRL
+179 QYQRL

-189 TNAVSR
+189 TNAISR
-195 QDFDEAAEAWS
+195 QDFDTAEQDWRSAR
-206 IAQAELTAQKARV
+206 AELTAQKARV

-245 VVAIVTKQGQ
+245 VIAIVTKQGQ

-292 QKAWFTTFSNPDKRY
+292 QQAWFTTFSNPDKRY

-331 ESTPSSTT
+331 ESTTSST

-361 MTAQVNLLRDAAK
+361 MTAQVNLLRDSAK
-374 NTLLV
+374 EALLV
-379 PVQATKKDANGKTYV
+379 PVQATKKDADGKTYV
-394 EIPDAENKPV
+394 EIPDQDNQPV
-404 KRLITTGI
+404 KRIITTGI
-412 SDSVDIQV
+412 TDSVDIQV
-420 LSGLTTGEKVILATQ
+420 LSGLKVGEKVILATQ